1 MWPFSQWPV
10 EVSSSHIHAI
20 HPIHMSH
27 LSEPFPALSVLEICC
42 RKKHITHGW
51 LAEKNASL
59 RRHHGGVA
67 EKTASLMDGLQKKPH
82 HPEEVMDRLQKKM
95 HHSVPED
102 IIAF

>member
-42 RKKHITHGW
+42 RKKHINLTQLEPHQESSKAMPGIPGAARARSLPAGETQW
-51 LAEKNASL
+51 L
-59 RRHHGGVA
+59 
-67 EKTASLMDGLQKKPH
+67 P
-82 HPEEVMDRLQKKM
+82 
-95 HHSVPED
+95 
-102 IIAF
+102 